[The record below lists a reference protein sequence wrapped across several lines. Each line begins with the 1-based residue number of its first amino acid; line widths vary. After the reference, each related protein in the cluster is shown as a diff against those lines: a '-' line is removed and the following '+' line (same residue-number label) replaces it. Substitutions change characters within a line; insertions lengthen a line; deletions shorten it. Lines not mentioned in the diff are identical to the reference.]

1 MEKRDV
7 IIHCSNLKKIYNKGK
22 INQFEALSE
31 VSFTVYQG
39 EILAI
44 TGKSG
49 SGKSTLLHILGC
61 LDRYDEGEYLLN
73 GRKIWNLRDGEM
85 ARIRN
90 EHIGIVMQNF
100 ALVEEFTAFDNVLL
114 PLDFSRKRMDG
125 KKARALKALE
135 MVDMKEYA
143 NQKTQTLSGGQKQR
157 VAIARS
163 IINSPD
169 ILLADEPTGALDT
182 QTTGEI
188 IELFLRL
195 KKNGMTVIIVTHDPL
210 VAACCQRIIQL
221 QDGKITEKA
230 R

>member
-1 MEKRDV
+1 MEKREV
-7 IIHCSNLKKIYNKGK
+7 IIHCNNLKKIYNKGR

-31 VSFTVYQG
+31 VSFSVYQG
-39 EILAI
+39 EIVAI

-114 PLDFSRKRMDG
+114 PLDFSGKRMDG

>member
-1 MEKRDV
+1 MEKREV

-22 INQFEALSE
+22 INQFKALSE

>member
-73 GRKIWNLRDGEM
+73 GRKMWNLRDGEM

>member
-1 MEKRDV
+1 MEKREV
-7 IIHCSNLKKIYNKGK
+7 IIHCSNLKKVYNKGK
-22 INQFEALSE
+22 INQFKALSE

-39 EILAI
+39 EIVAI

-114 PLDFSRKRMDG
+114 PLDFSGKRMDG

>member
-1 MEKRDV
+1 MEKREV
-7 IIHCSNLKKIYNKGK
+7 IIHSSNLKKIYNKGK
-22 INQFEALSE
+22 INQFKALSE

>member
-1 MEKRDV
+1 MEKREV
-7 IIHCSNLKKIYNKGK
+7 IIHCNNLKKIYNKGR

-31 VSFTVYQG
+31 VSFSVYQG
-39 EILAI
+39 EIVAI

-61 LDRYDEGEYLLN
+61 LDRYDDGEYLLN

-100 ALVEEFTAFDNVLL
+100 ALVEEFTAYDNVLL
-114 PLDFSRKRMDG
+114 PLDFSGKRMDG

-195 KKNGMTVIIVTHDPL
+195 KKSGMTVIIVTHDPL

>member
-1 MEKRDV
+1 MKKREV
-7 IIHCSNLKKIYNKGK
+7 IIHCNNLKKIYNKGR

-31 VSFTVYQG
+31 VSFSVYQG
-39 EILAI
+39 EIVAI

-61 LDRYDEGEYLLN
+61 LDRYDDGEYLLN

-114 PLDFSRKRMDG
+114 PLDFSGKRMDG

-195 KKNGMTVIIVTHDPL
+195 KKNGMTVVIVTHDPL

-230 R
+230 W

>member
-100 ALVEEFTAFDNVLL
+100 ALVEEFTAYDNVLL
-114 PLDFSRKRMDG
+114 PLDFSGKRMDG

-195 KKNGMTVIIVTHDPL
+195 KKNGMTVVIVTHDPL

>member
-1 MEKRDV
+1 MEKREV

-22 INQFEALSE
+22 INQFKALSE

-39 EILAI
+39 EIVAI

>member
-100 ALVEEFTAFDNVLL
+100 ALVEEFTAYDNVLL
-114 PLDFSRKRMDG
+114 PLDFSGKRMDG

-157 VAIARS
+157 VAIAPS

-195 KKNGMTVIIVTHDPL
+195 KKNGMTVVIVTHDPL

>member
-1 MEKRDV
+1 MEKREV

-22 INQFEALSE
+22 INQFKALSE

-39 EILAI
+39 EIVAI

-135 MVDMKEYA
+135 MVDMEEYA

>member
-1 MEKRDV
+1 MKKREV
-7 IIHCSNLKKIYNKGK
+7 IIHCNNLKKIYNKGR

-31 VSFTVYQG
+31 VSFSVYQG
-39 EILAI
+39 EIVAI

-61 LDRYDEGEYLLN
+61 LDRYDDGEYLLN

-114 PLDFSRKRMDG
+114 PLDFSGKRMDG

-195 KKNGMTVIIVTHDPL
+195 KKNGMTVVIVTHDPL